1 MWQQAEQ
8 GVREVLF
15 MKLPGSCGN
24 LTHLEV
30 CGPHVS
36 TILPTLARTNFS
48 ILCWWFLLQ
57 EEETL
62 SPNYYCLGYHAYPS
76 AFVQDLEVR

>member
-48 ILCWWFLLQ
+48 ILCGGFFFKKRRDTVTKLL
-57 EEETL
+57 L
-62 SPNYYCLGYHAYPS
+62 FGVPCISKRVL
-76 AFVQDLEVR
+76 R